1 MTIFQIHLST
11 GIIILLLFG
20 AFSILYMLGFYVY
33 RKIRPYDYEEE
44 SALLQE
50 FLYDGEA
57 IKSGFDTSSMGD
69 FERWKAVRK
78 TPISS
83 KESK

>member
-1 MTIFQIHLST
+1 MTILQTHLSI
-11 GIIILLLFG
+11 GIIVLMLFIASSG
-20 AFSILYMLGFYVY
+20 LYMLGFYIY

-57 IKSGFDTSSMGD
+57 IESGFDTSSMGD
-69 FERWKAVRK
+69 FEKWKKARRNK
-78 TPISS
+78 A
-83 KESK
+83 